1 MWACSGVLTLSGIY
15 MYTVFILIEA
25 RCASAGI
32 SPSESCLFPEK
43 TIVVTETPLTPY
55 ILQVCIVI
63 YDLLK
68 QVRTKC
74 NIFNCKVKQ
83 FNDFVKGT

>member
-1 MWACSGVLTLSGIY
+1 MNR
-15 MYTVFILIEA
+15 YTVFILIKA
-25 RCASAGI
+25 WRASAGI
-32 SPSESCLFPEK
+32 SPSETVLIFGLNNYCDRN
-43 TIVVTETPLTPY
+43 TTYPLY
-55 ILQVCIVI
+55 YKFSLL

-83 FNDFVKGT
+83 FQ